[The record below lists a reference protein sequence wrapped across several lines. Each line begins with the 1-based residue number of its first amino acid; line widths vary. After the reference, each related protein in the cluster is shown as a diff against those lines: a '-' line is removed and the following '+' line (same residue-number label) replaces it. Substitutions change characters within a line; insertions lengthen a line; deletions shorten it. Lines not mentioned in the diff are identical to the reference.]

1 MLCNSCPILCTGGL
15 TIIYKSENCLGETPY
30 VRMQKIPFGGSC
42 KMCERPFTL
51 FKWRPG
57 RGDAYKMTQICQTC
71 SKVKNLCQTCILDL
85 QYGLPSQL
93 RDAVLSRADDET
105 LAIPESEVN
114 LEYQNQQQIAALTN
128 GLDPWASGETPNE
141 KLLRLAR
148 NSTVHR
154 DPSRIK
160 LLPKPDTK

>member
-1 MLCNSCPILCTGGL
+1 
-15 TIIYKSENCLGETPY
+15 
-30 VRMQKIPFGGSC
+30 
-42 KMCERPFTL
+42 MCESFNLFISLFIILLENNIIDNKFLLIEKYTLNINIYIPRPFTL

-114 LEYQNQQQIAALTN
+114 LEYQNQQQITALTN

-160 LLPKPDTK
+160 LLPKPEFVETK